1 MDMAE
6 RSEGR
11 EVLGAVAGRPEQEDV
26 EIGID
31 RVCDDLLET
40 WCRRSGL
47 SFDIHSEHGLRRV
60 DGTGERYLIATD
72 PFDGSGLFSRG
83 LPAEWWSVLSVYTAD
98 LTPVAGGAVDI
109 IRGQLYLADAHEVTV
124 KPLTGGSP
132 QRLQPP
138 KKAALDDSIVIA
150 AFLMEPSYLS
160 TWTGEG
166 GALLMALIQRYPGAR
181 IWPNGGSCIYPWLA
195 QGKVHAY
202 VMFNEPRSEVDPGLA
217 FASAAGYP
225 VVSVLP
231 GGSFEAYRFEPGKTA
246 GRVQLLVAACTE
258 DMARSVI
265 DTIFSK

>member
-1 MDMAE
+1 MDMAG

-31 RVCDDLLET
+31 RVCDDLLEA

-83 LPAEWWSVLSVYTAD
+83 LPAEWWSVLSIYTAD

-109 IRGQLYLADAHEVTV
+109 IRRQLYLADENNVTV
-124 KPLTGGSP
+124 TPLDGGSP
-132 QRLQPP
+132 QRIQPP
-138 KKAALDDSIVIA
+138 SKTALDDSAVIA
-150 AFLMEPSYLS
+150 AFLMEPSYFA
-160 TWTGEG
+160 TWAKEG
-166 GALLMALIQRYPGAR
+166 SALLTTLIQKHPGAR

-231 GGSFEAYRFEPGKTA
+231 DGSFEAYRFEPGKTA
-246 GRVQLLVAACTE
+246 GRVPLLVAACTE

-265 DTIFSK
+265 DTIFSR